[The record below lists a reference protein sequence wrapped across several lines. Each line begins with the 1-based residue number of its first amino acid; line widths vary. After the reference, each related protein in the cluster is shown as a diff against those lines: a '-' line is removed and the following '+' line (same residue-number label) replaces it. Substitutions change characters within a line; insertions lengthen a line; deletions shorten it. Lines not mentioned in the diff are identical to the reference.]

1 MLHMP
6 VMSCKLKKQPSSN
19 RSRKIK
25 IEFPDETNQMTFKD
39 WCLPG
44 TNYTVGQF
52 DICSNCLETLVW
64 TGDIC
69 LMTKKI
75 WFLRNFCKILLRNSS
90 VYSEWYTLH
99 GIGIY
104 RTWCVLCAR
113 RAWRF
118 LRFYSEQSHDYKNGK
133 NMNWCNILRY
143 WETIKNWGIKP
154 ALNTHTHIVEIDT
167 KTCFL

>member
-1 MLHMP
+1 MYQHLPTPIVFIFNRILYELSFWHEFHIVKSKYKMLHMP

-113 RAWRF
+113 RA
-118 LRFYSEQSHDYKNGK
+118 
-133 NMNWCNILRY
+133 
-143 WETIKNWGIKP
+143 
-154 ALNTHTHIVEIDT
+154 
-167 KTCFL
+167 